1 MDIKACLF
9 DLDGVLVDTAR
20 FHYVAWKKLADKLG
34 FEFTEHDNERLKGIS
49 RMDSLEILLEIGRIK
64 LSNEQKALYAKEK
77 NEVYLQYIRQMTP
90 QDVLPG
96 VRNFLEELRNNHI
109 KTGLGSASR
118 NAQLI
123 LNKTDIARYFDVI
136 VDGNLVNRA
145 KPDPEVFILGAGMLD
160 VPNKHCIVFEDA
172 VAGIEAAYNA
182 GMKSVGIGSAAILK
196 KADLVFPGFEGL
208 HLKDLNFQ

>member
-1 MDIKACLF
+1 MVIKACLF

-20 FHYVAWKKLADKLG
+20 FHYLAWKKLADKLG

-64 LSNEQKALYAKEK
+64 LSNEQKALYAKQK
-77 NEVYLQYIRQMTP
+77 NEVYLQYIEQMTP

-96 VRNFLEELRNNHI
+96 VRDFLEELRNHQI
-109 KTGLGSASR
+109 KTGLGSASK
-118 NAQLI
+118 NARLI

-145 KPDPEVFILGAGMLD
+145 KPDPEVFTLGAGMLD
-160 VPNKHCIVFEDA
+160 VNNEQCIVFEDA
-172 VAGIEAAYNA
+172 VAGIEAAYHA
-182 GMKSVGIGSAAILK
+182 GMKSVGIGSADILK